1 MLHGQE
7 TKLNQTYLDNYNWT
21 VQHWLKLFQFLVC
34 LFNRTGILKQQLAHY
49 KDIIRLRVPDCQP
62 VITYQDNMQLKRTS
76 LRHLRLSKLQKEK
89 VKQGK
94 MWDFTVRG
102 YRATSTEDIEDL
114 FEDAATAVL
123 PQRDV
128 RQLTYDDTKLGKII
142 TGFEFKKIIISF
154 KGIRRRK
161 RAN

>member
-1 MLHGQE
+1 
-7 TKLNQTYLDNYNWT
+7 
-21 VQHWLKLFQFLVC
+21 
-34 LFNRTGILKQQLAHY
+34 
-49 KDIIRLRVPDCQP
+49 
-62 VITYQDNMQLKRTS
+62 MQLKRTS

-94 MWDFTVRG
+94 MWDFTIRG
-102 YRATSTEDIEDL
+102 YRAASTEDIEDL